1 MVVDEAT
8 TGDIV
13 GVAGLAKA
21 SVTDTVRAIP
31 EGKEK
36 DKSLKADWAVPIPSD
51 PLDPPVLSMS
61 VRVNDSPLAGQ
72 EGTKCTSKAIE
83 DRFVFCLFCF

>member
-1 MVVDEAT
+1 MEETKA
-8 TGDIV
+8 GDIV
-13 GVAGLAKA
+13 GVAGLSLA

-31 EGKEK
+31 EGLEK
-36 DKSLKADWAVPIPSD
+36 DKNPKPAWAVPFESD

-61 VRVNDSPLAGQ
+61 VRVNDSPLAGT

-83 DRFVFCLFCF
+83 DRFDFGRY